1 MCVFLIWESCMYLYP
16 QQRDMVIFVRGWYML
31 LKSINVLGPQ
41 VYRTCL
47 DDLGENLEAGG
58 DGEMPSRIS

>member
-1 MCVFLIWESCMYLYP
+1 
-16 QQRDMVIFVRGWYML
+16 ML

-41 VYRTCL
+41 VYRTSL
-47 DDLGENLEAGG
+47 DDLGKNLEAGG